1 MPVSPNS
8 FFAYLSTIATGLKGM
23 QVEARAREILA
34 ELGRLQT
41 EFGKF
46 EEVFRLVGRHLG
58 NAQRKYEEAERLAG
72 RVGDRLEAVTE
83 RELEPALP
91 VEETRRA

>member
-1 MPVSPNS
+1 
-8 FFAYLSTIATGLKGM
+8 
-23 QVEARAREILA
+23 VEARAREILA

-46 EEVFRLVGRHLG
+46 GEAFRLVGGHLG
-58 NAQRKYEEAERLAG
+58 NAQRNYEEAERLAG
-72 RVGDRLEAVTE
+72 RVGDRLEAVTH

-91 VEETRRA
+91 PDQGPALPDGK